1 MDRYYYLISQ
11 LPTLYFDKPTFM
23 TIESFLRESRKWLSR
38 RDYIILSRIKFID
51 TELDKKGP
59 RLWKEYRAFESRFR
73 NEIAR
78 WRKAQREEQGY
89 KPATFSVNMLKEGNP
104 LEIERKLLFHR
115 WELIEEKEKMHH
127 FDLGFLILYYL
138 KLQILQR
145 LSLFDK
151 KKGQDVFQGIVS
163 DIQGIEY
170 NPHGV
175 SFERK
180 TEDRTME

>member
-23 TIESFLRESRKWLSR
+23 TIESFLKEARKWLSR
-38 RDYIILSRIKFID
+38 QDFKILSKIKFTD
-51 TELDKKGP
+51 TELDKKGS
-59 RLWKEYRAFESRFR
+59 RLWKEYRTFEYRFR
-73 NEIAR
+73 HEIAR
-78 WRKAQREEQGY
+78 WRKAQGEERGY
-89 KPATFSVNMLKEGNP
+89 RPATFPANMLKEGNP
-104 LEIERKLLFHR
+104 LEIEKRLLFHR
-115 WELIEEKEKMHH
+115 WELIEEKEKIHH
-127 FDLGFLILYYL
+127 FDLGYLILYYM

-145 LSLFDK
+145 LDLFDK
-151 KKGQDVFQGIVS
+151 EKGQNVFQGIVS

-170 NPHGV
+170 NPHDV